1 MDAAT
6 RLRRVVRTLGKLEHD
21 EAYTYAWA
29 LAGSSGPVPGVRLS
43 ADLLPRVWPE
53 GTVWLWAGTT
63 ESPVEDLLQ
72 ACDGVL
78 SSDEIDRARSFRQAE
93 DARSFVT
100 AHAILRLQLA
110 AHHHCSPTELIF
122 SIGPNGKPHLSAIA
136 GREARPWLHFNLSH
150 TRGRALIGLSTA
162 PIGVDVEHITAFPDM
177 LATADFAFA
186 PESRAIL
193 AACTDDARTRLF
205 YRFWTLGEAFIKA
218 TGLGISQGLDTFAFT
233 PSGPP
238 RLTRITPGHGPVSHW
253 HFGLLGHAASG

>member
-6 RLRRVVRTLGKLEHD
+6 RLCRIVRTLGKPEHD

-29 LAGSSGPVPGVRLS
+29 LAGAPGQVPDVRLA
-43 ADLLPRVWPE
+43 ADLLPRVWPQ
-53 GTVWLWAGTT
+53 GAVCLWAGTT
-63 ESPVEDLLQ
+63 KSPVEDLLQ
-72 ACDGVL
+72 ACEGVL
-78 SSDEIDRARSFRQAE
+78 SVDETDRARSFRQAE
-93 DARSFVT
+93 DARSYVT

-110 AHHHCSPTELIF
+110 AHYQCAPAELRF
-122 SIGPNGKPHLSAIA
+122 ATGSNGKPYLSAIA

-150 TRGRALIGLSTA
+150 TRGRVFIGLSTA
-162 PIGVDVEHITAFPDM
+162 PIGVDVEQIAAFPNM

-186 PESRAIL
+186 PESRAVL
-193 AACTDDARTRLF
+193 TACTGDARTRLF

-238 RLTRITPGHGPVSHW
+238 RLTRNTPGHGPVSHW
-253 HFGLLGHAASG
+253 HFGLLGHAASS